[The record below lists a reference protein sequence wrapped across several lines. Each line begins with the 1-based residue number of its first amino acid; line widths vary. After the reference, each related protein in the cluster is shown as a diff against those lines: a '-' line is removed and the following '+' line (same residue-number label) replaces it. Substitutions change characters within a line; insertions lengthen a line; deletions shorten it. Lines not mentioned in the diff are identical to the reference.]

1 MSADG
6 KSRDIE
12 QIVAERLARPRSYRV
27 ILRACDT
34 PDPDKIAGIVSE
46 SLQDLGVAPRGK
58 VLIKPNVVTAN
69 RAYIHNS
76 YTHPSVVEAMVRV
89 LRESAPEK
97 ITIGESGGFGGN
109 LRHVRLP
116 PRGRRHRLR
125 GGGGDHGPGG
135 DFRDGGSG

>member
-1 MSADG
+1 MVEAFQRGEVMG
-6 KSRDIE
+6 K
-12 QIVAERLARPRSYRV
+12 PKV
-27 ILRACDT
+27 ILRRCEEYQ
-34 PDPDKIAGIVSE
+34 PDLIAGVMRE
-46 SLQDLGVAPRGK
+46 MLRDLAIPVRGR
-58 VLIKPNVVTAN
+58 VFIKPNIVTAN